1 MGGYL
6 LLMKVWISGN
16 YLFSLVHVSGVFCG
30 LWSMDR
36 ALCMRKGD
44 IFKKLLLDKYIRLN
58 KGGYFRDQYIS
69 LLGSIDTC

>member
-36 ALCMRKGD
+36 ALCMQKGD
-44 IFKKLLLDKYIRLN
+44 IFKKI
-58 KGGYFRDQYIS
+58 I
-69 LLGSIDTC
+69 T

>member
-6 LLMKVWISGN
+6 LLMKLWILSGN

-36 ALCMRKGD
+36 ALCMQKGD
-44 IFKKLLLDKYIRLN
+44 IFKKLVLDSYEIREATLEIN
-58 KGGYFRDQYIS
+58 I
-69 LLGSIDTC
+69 LVC